1 MAQPTLTPKQVASVV
16 VLPVTG
22 TTTNVVPAL
31 PYGIYQ
37 TAAFVSG
44 AADQVAFTYKKLGG
58 DVLDIEITEGNVYAA
73 YEEAVLEYS
82 YLINIHQAKN
92 SLGDLLGH
100 TTASFNQ
107 DGEIIAGDALSGSN
121 LELRFPRFSFEYSKR
136 AALGIADAA
145 ELNSTISEYSASFN
159 VVARQQDYDLQTIVS
174 SSVADGTIPLDV
186 GDAVTNKRIKIT
198 KVYYKT
204 ALAMWRFFMYYGG
217 LNVVGNLT
225 SYGQYSDDSTFE
237 IVPVWQ
243 NKAQALAY
251 EDSMYTRVSHWSYE
265 IHNNKMR
272 LYPEPDGLSPS
283 QMWFR
288 FQVSKEPW
296 QEYPDREIGIKGI
309 NNLNTLPYGNIVY
322 SSINSI
328 GKQWIRRFALSLAKE
343 MLGQVR
349 GKLATIPIPGDSVT
363 LNAGELLSQAKSEQE
378 ALRTEL
384 KTILDELTY
393 AKLAE
398 KDATTAENVA
408 KMHGHIALP
417 FYIG

>member
-1 MAQPTLTPKQVASVV
+1 MAQPTLKPTQNASVV
-16 VLPVTG
+16 VLPATG
-22 TTTNVVPAL
+22 TAANVLATL
-31 PYGIYQ
+31 PYGIY
-37 TAAFVSG
+37 TSDEFLAG

-58 DVLDIEITEGNVYAA
+58 DVLNVEITEGNVYAA
-73 YEEAVLEYS
+73 YEESVLEYS

-100 TTASFNQ
+100 TTASFNE
-107 DGEIIAGDALSGSN
+107 DGEIRAGDALEGAN
-121 LELRFPRFSFEYSKR
+121 IELRFPRFSFEYSKR
-136 AALGIADAA
+136 VAFGLADAA

-159 VVARQQDYDLQTIVS
+159 VVSQQQDYDLQAIVS
-174 SSVADGTIPLDV
+174 SSVADGTVPLEV
-186 GDAVTNKRIKIT
+186 GDAVNNNRIKIT
-198 KVYYKT
+198 RVYYKT

-265 IHNNKMR
+265 IHNNKLR
-272 LYPEPDGLSPS
+272 IYPEPDLLSPS

-288 FQVSKEPW
+288 FQVVKEPW
-296 QEYPDREIGIKGI
+296 QEYSDRKIGIEGI
-309 NNLNTLPYGNIVY
+309 NNLNTLPYGNIIY

-328 GKQWIRRFALSLAKE
+328 GKQWIRRFALALTKE

-349 GKLATIPIPGDSVT
+349 GKLSTIPIPGDNVT
-363 LNAGELLSQAKSEQE
+363 LNAGELLSQAKAEQE

-408 KMHGHIALP
+408 KMHGNIGLP
-417 FYIG
+417 FYVG